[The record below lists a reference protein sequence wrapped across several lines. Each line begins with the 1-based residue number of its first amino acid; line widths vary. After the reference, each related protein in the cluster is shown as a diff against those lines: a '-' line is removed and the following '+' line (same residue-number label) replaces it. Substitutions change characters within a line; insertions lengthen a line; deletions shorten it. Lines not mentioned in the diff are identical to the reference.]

1 MNSRHRSWLCQLAVV
16 SWALVSVAFLCSGE
30 ATAQLAQAIPTKE
43 LVEPWNRAA
52 DVIRSLR
59 PSFDTLDEREK
70 LQLDREMSELDKTLA
85 ELESQEQ
92 TVAIKIVSYPEF
104 AYVVSESSDLMA
116 EQLTRVEN
124 RFAGMLDA
132 LSVSGRADVSA
143 MRASLKS
150 LREGLSNNKGLERD
164 VLQALGSGSKNQIQ
178 SLAASWWEG
187 SESVGRL
194 REALATAKRELAISA
209 AR

>member
-1 MNSRHRSWLCQLAVV
+1 M
-16 SWALVSVAFLCSGE
+16 VSVAFLCSGE
-30 ATAQLAQAIPTKE
+30 ATAQLAQAIPTKD

-59 PSFDTLDEREK
+59 PWFDTLDEREK
-70 LQLDREMSELDKTLA
+70 RQLDRELSELDKNLA

-116 EQLTRVEN
+116 EQLARIEN
-124 RFAGMLDA
+124 GFAGMLDV
-132 LSVSGRADVSA
+132 LSVSARPDASA
-143 MRASLKS
+143 MGASLKV
-150 LREGLSNNKGLERD
+150 LRECLSKNKGLERD
-164 VLQALGSGSKNQIQ
+164 VLQALGSGSKSQIQ

-194 REALATAKRELAISA
+194 REALATAKRELAVSA

>member
-1 MNSRHRSWLCQLAVV
+1 LTAHMDSQHRSGLFQLAVV
-16 SWALVSVAFLCSGE
+16 GCAMVSVAFLCSGE
-30 ATAQLAQAIPTKE
+30 ASAQLTQAIPTKD

-59 PSFDTLDEREK
+59 PSFGTLDEREK
-70 LQLDREMSELDKTLA
+70 RQLDRELSELDKNLA

-124 RFAGMLDA
+124 GFAGMLEA
-132 LSVSGRADVSA
+132 LPVSGRPDASA
-143 MRASLKS
+143 MGASLKS
-150 LREGLSNNKGLERD
+150 LRDCLSKNKCLERD

-194 REALATAKRELAISA
+194 REVVATARRELA
-209 AR
+209 R

>member
-1 MNSRHRSWLCQLAVV
+1 MV
-16 SWALVSVAFLCSGE
+16 SAAFLCSGE

-70 LQLDREMSELDKTLA
+70 RQLDRELSELDKNLA

-104 AYVVSESSDLMA
+104 AYVVSESSDLLA

-124 RFAGMLDA
+124 GFAGMLDA

-143 MRASLKS
+143 MRASLNS
-150 LREGLSNNKGLERD
+150 LRQSLSNDKRLERD

-194 REALATAKRELAISA
+194 REALANAKRELAVSA